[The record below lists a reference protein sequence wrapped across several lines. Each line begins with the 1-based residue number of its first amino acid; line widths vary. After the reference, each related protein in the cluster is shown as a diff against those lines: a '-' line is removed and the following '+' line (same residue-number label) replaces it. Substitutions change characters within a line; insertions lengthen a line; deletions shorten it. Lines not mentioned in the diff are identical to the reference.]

1 MFFLNKYHK
10 LCIYVGWYTVPYR
23 ILWKTKRLVKKG
35 HIIWYLKELQ
45 TTQTSNAFNK
55 RS

>member
-1 MFFLNKYHK
+1 MY
-10 LCIYVGWYTVPYR
+10 LCRVVVPYH
-23 ILWKTKRLVKKG
+23 ILWKTKRLFKKG